1 MKIFTFSEKVNFF
14 ENYAKV
20 VTFGKNLLTRVGIW
34 FRRFSEKTD
43 WHIPNRRG
51 HETFCPLLIK
61 SPAALLPG
69 VRTRNKKNKR
79 IKKNNNKINSGEG
92 SIRVPSKGLVAEQR

>member
-20 VTFGKNLLTRVGIW
+20 VTFGKNLLTRDRIW

-69 VRTRNKKNKR
+69 VR
-79 IKKNNNKINSGEG
+79 NNKVALIMIISNKEDIKVVKEVSG
-92 SIRVPSKGLVAEQR
+92 SRLRD